1 MTNPTILIVD
11 DNQDLLDFL
20 SMCLGD
26 RYQVDAQAS
35 PVAAL
40 DKLKSDRPD
49 LILLDVMMPDMD
61 GISFLQE
68 LKHLSSPIIPTI
80 VMSANDDLD
89 NVVRAMKLGAL
100 DFFRK
105 PIAPEKLNGE
115 IDRFFAKAKQTP
127 MKMFGNKIL
136 GNSRQMREVWDLIEK
151 FAPPDIHI
159 LLLGESGTGKEL
171 FARVIHEMSKRS
183 QGPFVAVDC
192 ATLPESLVE
201 SELFGHKKG
210 SFTGA
215 TANKTGWLE
224 TANNGTLFL
233 DEIGNLSSMVQAKL
247 LRTLQES
254 TIAPVGSRRHKQID
268 ARLVSATNV
277 DLEKAVVEGGFRA
290 DLYYRVSTVPIRIP
304 PLRERDGDISLLVDY
319 FIERYNQRYG
329 KNITGIDLHA
339 LEILCRHPWPGN
351 VRELENVIKSAILLS
366 GHEITPQN
374 LGAYLL
380 RGEHAAA
387 RTASSPATTETKKG
401 SPFEIAS
408 DGKVDLK
415 KIRQHAAEEAERA
428 VIEKMTKQN
437 SLTQSKL
444 ATLLGLDRKTLR
456 AKLQKL
462 GLGVKPRDD

>member
-1 MTNPTILIVD
+1 MKAQTILIVD
-11 DNQDLLDFL
+11 DNRDLLDFF

-26 RYQVDAQAS
+26 RYHVDALAS
-35 PVAAL
+35 PLAAL
-40 DKLKSDRPD
+40 EKLKSDRPD

-68 LKHLSSPIIPTI
+68 LRHRSNPTIPTI

-105 PIAPEKLNGE
+105 PIAPEKLNDE
-115 IDRFFAKAKQTP
+115 VDRFFAKASKTP
-127 MKMFGNKIL
+127 RKIFGSKIM
-136 GNSRQMREVWDLIEK
+136 GNSRQMRQVWDLIEK
-151 FAPPDIHI
+151 FAPSDINI

-192 ATLPESLVE
+192 TALPESLVE
-201 SELFGHKKG
+201 SELFGHEKG
-210 SFTGA
+210 AFTGA

-224 TANNGTLFL
+224 TANDGTLFL

-268 ARLVSATNV
+268 VRLVSATNV
-277 DLEKAVVEGGFRA
+277 DLEKAAAEGGFRA
-290 DLYYRVSTVPIRIP
+290 DLYYRISTVPIRIP
-304 PLRERDGDISLLVDY
+304 PLREREGDIPLLVDY
-319 FIERYNQRYG
+319 FIERYNERYG
-329 KNITGIDLHA
+329 KNITGINPRA
-339 LEILCRHPWPGN
+339 LEVLCRHPWPGN
-351 VRELENVIKSAILLS
+351 VRELENAIKSAILLS
-366 GHEITPQN
+366 HQEIVPQS
-374 LGAYLL
+374 LGTYLL
-380 RGEHAAA
+380 RSVQAPAG
-387 RTASSPATTETKKG
+387 TATPAQTKDGKRDE
-401 SPFEIAS
+401 PLEIAS

-415 KIRQHAAEEAERA
+415 KIRQQAAEEAERA
-428 VIEKMTKQN
+428 VIEKMMKQ
-437 SLTQSKL
+437 SPLTQSKL
-444 ATLLGLDRKTLR
+444 AALLGLDRKTLR

-462 GLGVKPRDD
+462 GLGTSKKDG